1 MLSPYLVLKSA
12 VGAVQDRHFIGKN
25 TNKKL
30 SQKHIDKNKVYYI

>member
-30 SQKHIDKNKVYYI
+30 SSIDAA